1 MQKILISFFN
11 DDQDEM
17 FNYYDNR
24 MTRRLSTLKKY
35 SIRNEKILFKILK
48 FAKGLYESS
57 QFEEALHKFAKSST
71 LTSKNRGNTMTVLG
85 TMESN
90 RYRE

>member
-24 MTRRLSTLKKY
+24 MTRRLAGLKKL
-35 SIRNEKILFKILK
+35 SSKNEKVITKILNFSK
-48 FAKGLYESS
+48 TLYESS
-57 QFEEALHKFAKSST
+57 QHEEALHKFAKQSTILSSKQGDT
-71 LTSKNRGNTMTVLG
+71 LK
-85 TMESN
+85 
-90 RYRE
+90 YP